1 MTEKCTHLGVPL
13 FNDDFRE
20 DQITYGRQ
28 DRIEI
33 KQMRFVR

>member
-1 MTEKCTHLGVPL
+1 MTEKGLHLGVTL

-20 DQITYGRQ
+20 DL
-28 DRIEI
+28 IEK

>member
-1 MTEKCTHLGVPL
+1 MTEKCPHLGVPL

-20 DQITYGRQ
+20 DLITYGRQ
-28 DRIEI
+28 DRIEK